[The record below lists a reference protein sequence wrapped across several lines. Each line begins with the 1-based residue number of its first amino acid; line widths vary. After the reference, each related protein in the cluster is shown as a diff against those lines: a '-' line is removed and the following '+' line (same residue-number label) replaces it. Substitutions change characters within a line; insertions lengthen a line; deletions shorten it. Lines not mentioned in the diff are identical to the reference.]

1 MNAKRIRVLHVDDND
16 DARALLS
23 LFLRRER
30 DLEEVG
36 ARDRADDL
44 ERDVLECAPDVLVID
59 LVMHGRDPVEAIR
72 GVRAAFPALRIVV
85 LSGSSDPALLE
96 RARFAGASQVALKSI
111 DLYETLDAIRGRE
124 RRPQRIDREA

>member
-16 DARALLS
+16 DARGLLS